1 MGPGLSVCSPYSG
14 DWRFSLIEDQSA
26 MPLEYAQRLFV
37 RLVAAL
43 ARRSPA
49 QFMCAVISNLRL
61 TQSIDDW

>member
-1 MGPGLSVCSPYSG
+1 
-14 DWRFSLIEDQSA
+14 